1 MDAIS
6 LFENTR
12 VRLRQHEGQYAEI
25 ARQSGVS
32 YSQLTKLAQGH
43 APNPTVETL
52 QKVIEALDHYEGV
65 ERPDPLEVGE
75 PDPDAERIQPV
86 EGA

>member
-6 LFENTR
+6 LFEKTR
-12 VRLRQHEGQYAEI
+12 ERLRKHEGQYAEL
-25 ARQSGVS
+25 ARQSGLS

-52 QKVIEALDHYEGV
+52 QKVIDALDAFEGV
-65 ERPDPLEVGE
+65 EKAEADQVG
-75 PDPDAERIQPV
+75 A
-86 EGA
+86 A